1 MLFNPTRIP
10 ALPDDSQQHLPIS
23 QTQSRKDGGQK
34 ACFKQLKN
42 LRRRPTPPSG
52 PFPPIDYA
60 IMTFAIMTFALKDQ
74 EASASLP
81 LLAKSRPFTSIAS
94 KPTLFT
100 IFTFFFLIFTFD
112 LLLFFVFHLQSST
125 FYLLRSTFYFLL
137 SIFYFF
143 VTSPGSIQDRLN
155 ASPLF
160 YR

>member
-60 IMTFAIMTFALKDQ
+60 LMTFALMTFALKDQ
-74 EASASLP
+74 EASAPLP

-112 LLLFFVFHLQSST
+112 LLLFFVFHLLPST
-125 FYLLRSTFYFLL
+125 FYLLL

-143 VTSPGSIQDRLN
+143 VASPRSIQDRLN